1 MRGPS
6 CRREM
11 LPLGPEHGKQLG
23 LRLQGE
29 GCPQGGRCWG
39 SRSGWGGG
47 GKMAAAWGGAC
58 AITSST
64 IPTHT
69 LAFGQSRGLKI
80 ATTSSSAISRASYPR
95 EPTVPG
101 PDPKGPGML
110 RLSWDA
116 ERRGATGPHS
126 KVGRTRSGHCWSRVH
141 SLLPD
146 KRAWPLP
153 AALAETHRW
162 LEAWVR

>member
-1 MRGPS
+1 
-6 CRREM
+6 
-11 LPLGPEHGKQLG
+11 
-23 LRLQGE
+23 
-29 GCPQGGRCWG
+29 
-39 SRSGWGGG
+39 
-47 GKMAAAWGGAC
+47 MAAAWGGAC

-69 LAFGQSRGLKI
+69 LAFGQSQGLKI

-101 PDPKGPGML
+101 PDPKGPGLL

-126 KVGRTRSGHCWSRVH
+126 KVGRTRSGYCWSRVH
-141 SLLPD
+141 SLLPY
-146 KRAWPLP
+146 KRVWAPSCGTDRDPSLARSLGQLAVPSGSARSLSRVGLRPLS
-153 AALAETHRW
+153 AE
-162 LEAWVR
+162 